1 MVLLL
6 SQYALPF
13 YNGVDPLRSATWLL
27 DELSFESLGNWS
39 VLSLHFSIF
48 IPWSF

>member
-1 MVLLL
+1 MVL
-6 SQYALPF
+6 SQYTLPY
-13 YNGVDPLRSATWLL
+13 YNVVDPLRSATWLL
-27 DELSFESLGNWS
+27 DGLSFESLGNWS